1 LTDLG
6 GVVAAA
12 AHELGTPLATIKLV
26 SAELMEELS
35 EQPDLYDDAK
45 LIREQSERC
54 REILH
59 SMGRAGKEDKHLMTA
74 PISAV
79 LQEAAEPHMNR
90 GKAVNFDVSAID
102 NTHDVPQPHINRR
115 PEIIH
120 GLRNLIQNAVDFADT
135 QVWIDVQWSD
145 TEITLRITDD
155 GDGFSQQVFNRIG
168 DPFVKRR
175 NSQTDQQKR
184 PGYEGMGLG
193 LFIAKT
199 LLERSGATLRFS
211 NGSDPT
217 IESSTPH
224 NRSGAIVEVSW
235 LASKIISDKTMSLG
249 ENEQFD
255 V

>member
-1 LTDLG
+1 
-6 GVVAAA
+6 
-12 AHELGTPLATIKLV
+12 
-26 SAELMEELS
+26 
-35 EQPDLYDDAK
+35 
-45 LIREQSERC
+45 
-54 REILH
+54 
-59 SMGRAGKEDKHLMTA
+59 
-74 PISAV
+74 
-79 LQEAAEPHMNR
+79 MNR

-102 NTHDVPQPHINRR
+102 DTHDIPQPHINRR

-175 NSQTDQQKR
+175 KSQTDQQKR

-211 NGSDPT
+211 NGSDPA
-217 IESSTPH
+217 IETSTPL

-235 LASKIISDKTMSLG
+235 LASKIISNKTVSLG
-249 ENEQFD
+249 KNEQFD